1 MSHLQHTGS
10 LGWFHWVHRFSGC
23 GMQAQK
29 LGAQAAE
36 CRALA
41 VAANGLSGC
50 GTQAPDQAAQWWCCV
65 GTAVCKILVSQ
76 PGIKSSAFQ
85 GRLLTTGPPGNFL
98 GMCHSKLPC

>member
-1 MSHLQHTGS
+1 MAVSRLTCSTQDLWG
-10 LGWFHWVHRFSGC
+10 GFIVVHRFSGC

-65 GTAVCKILVSQ
+65 GLV
-76 PGIKSSAFQ
+76 A
-85 GRLLTTGPPGNFL
+85 
-98 GMCHSKLPC
+98 LPYVGS

>member
-1 MSHLQHTGS
+1 M
-10 LGWFHWVHRFSGC
+10 VHRFSGC

-50 GTQAPDQAAQWWCCV
+50 GTQAPDQGDKL
-65 GTAVCKILVSQ
+65 GTEWRERKES
-76 PGIKSSAFQ
+76 
-85 GRLLTTGPPGNFL
+85 R
-98 GMCHSKLPC
+98 